1 MLLSEARIRVQQI
14 LDDPDAV
21 RWTTTEIDTALGIA
35 LQKCCMRIAASC
47 GRLDELVTPTISNG
61 QLALATYT
69 PLQVKGVA
77 LNLGSTVV
85 PVDEV
90 TPGGFISTT
99 PYNGLAT
106 CIIVRTPTFPA
117 SASTHFTYGASLQ
130 DYAPLDQLLCMEAAA
145 MLLVKDREAPASLQK
160 QVADL
165 YDIIVNTDNRIQV
178 FDMVSPGLKSPYV
191 RMTVGM
197 TMYFGYQQGAVNME
211 FFP

>member
-1 MLLSEARIRVQQI
+1 MLLSEARTRTQQV
-14 LDDPDAV
+14 LDDVDAV
-21 RWTTTEIDTALGIA
+21 RWSHAEVDVALAVA
-35 LQKCCMRIAASC
+35 LQKCCMRIASSC
-47 GRLDELVTPTISNG
+47 GRLDELVTPSISNG

-106 CIIVRTPTFPA
+106 CVIVRSPTFPA
-117 SASTHFTYGASLQ
+117 SASTHFTYGAALQ
-130 DYAPLDQLLCMEAAA
+130 DYAPLDYLLCLEAAA
-145 MLLVKDREAPASLQK
+145 TLLVKDREAPPALQK
-160 QVADL
+160 QIADL

-197 TMYFGYQQGAVNME
+197 TMYFGYQQGAVNVE
-211 FFP
+211 FLP